1 MICNFVCVKYKN
13 LLGCERVTGAKQTR
27 VGCDYKTE
35 RFLNNVENVAQW
47 DAKKSFLG
55 VRKTNNVLSYN

>member
-1 MICNFVCVKYKN
+1 MKYKN

-47 DAKKSFLG
+47 DAKKSSG
-55 VRKTNNVLSYN
+55 GEKNKQRTVLQLIHIKQSA